1 MLRRLLP
8 VLYGLEFLIALIA
21 VFTVWEEVGGQNHLD
36 YMAWYWKGGIG
47 IGAAATIVLLTAA
60 CASTAPSRRWRISV
74 CALVLAILAI
84 SAGVIT
90 YYYHVNEPPDDQ
102 EDAPATVTP
111 TARHSP
117 SSADGLHL
125 V

>member
-8 VLYGLEFLIALIA
+8 VLYGLEFLISLIA

-47 IGAAATIVLLTAA
+47 IGAASMIVLLTAS
-60 CASTAPSRRWRISV
+60 CASTGPSRRWRV
-74 CALVLAILAI
+74 VVFALVLAILAI
-84 SAGVIT
+84 SAGLVT
-90 YYYHVNEPPDDQ
+90 YYYHLNEPPDDQ

-111 TARHSP
+111 TACLAPFDAVIQRI
-117 SSADGLHL
+117 
-125 V
+125 